1 MHSTL
6 KPSLYLMSGRLIGT
20 VMAFA
25 IPVVL
30 VRLFDQAA
38 FGTYK
43 QLFLVCATLYA
54 IAQCGMAESLFYFL
68 PSDPGRAGRYAMN
81 ALLILSAAGGAC
93 LVLLWA
99 GRFQVAAWLGNDAV
113 AAGLPWIGAH
123 LAFMLASAALEIVL
137 TARKRYLG
145 AAWTYAASDAARTL
159 LCLVPALLLRSLEGV
174 LIGAAAFAALRF
186 GAALLAL
193 RREFGVNLKLDLSLL
208 GTQLAYALPFELAVV
223 VEILQANL
231 HQYAVS
237 LRFDAAAFAV
247 YSVGCLQVP
256 LVDLVAGSTCNVMM
270 VRMAEEVRDGR
281 TESALLE
288 WHGAVRR
295 LALVFFPLVAV
306 LLLNARDLIVLLFTR
321 SYLASVPI
329 FMLWAGAFLLAALPV
344 DGVLRVFADTRFLF
358 VLGALKLVFIA
369 TTVSWFLGRF
379 HLEGGVLVT
388 LAATLCGKTLALGRI
403 ARHLGAG
410 VATLLPWRGLAA
422 IVGSTLA
429 AGAPALLVREAAVLG
444 PLASI
449 LTSGLVFAAAYAALA
464 CGFRLVEARDPL
476 VPLPEA
482 PK

>member
-20 VMAFA
+20 VIAFA

-99 GRFQVAAWLGNDAV
+99 GRFQVAAWLGNEAM
-113 AAGLPWIGAH
+113 AGGLPWIGAH
-123 LAFMLASAALEIVL
+123 LALMLASAALEIVL
-137 TARKRYLG
+137 TARKRYVG
-145 AAWTYAASDAARTL
+145 AAGVYAISDIARTL
-159 LCLVPALLLRSLEGV
+159 LCIVPALLLRSLEGV
-174 LIGAAAFAALRF
+174 LIGATAFAALRF
-186 GAALLAL
+186 GAAVVAL
-193 RREFGVNLKLDLSLL
+193 RREFGRDLRPDLSLL

-270 VRMAEEVRDGR
+270 VRMSEDLRDGR

-295 LALVFFPLVAV
+295 LALVFCPLVAV

-321 SYLASVPI
+321 SYLASVPV
-329 FMLWAGAFLLAALPV
+329 FMLFTGAFLLAALPV
-344 DGVLRVFADTRFLF
+344 DGVLRVFADTRYLF
-358 VLGALKLVFIA
+358 ILGALKLVFIA
-369 TTVSWFLGRF
+369 ATVGWFLGRF
-379 HLEGGVLVT
+379 DLQGGVLVT
-388 LAATLCGKTLALGRI
+388 LVATLFGKTLALARI
-403 ARHLGAG
+403 ASRLKTG

-422 IVGSTLA
+422 IVGSTLV
-429 AGAPALLVREAAVLG
+429 AGVPALLVKEAAVLA

-464 CGFRLVEARDPL
+464 GVFRLVGPGEPL
-476 VPLPEA
+476 VAVPEA